1 MNRRAG
7 RLLARSRR
15 LRQRREA
22 ELRAGHPRVEALR
35 RRGGAAARR
44 RFGSEKGEGGMGRVL
59 PVVFRYARARARA
72 HTHTH
77 THTQAVDEA
86 GISGGGHF
94 SRRLRATWRRVRET
108 IGNRILYSIPHF
120 VCTLRIL
127 DAMYC
132 RRTGRGRRGA
142 TF

>member
-59 PVVFRYARARARA
+59 PVVFRYARA

-77 THTQAVDEA
+77 THRPWMRRAFQAA
-86 GISGGGHF
+86 GISAAGCEPLGG
-94 SRRLRATWRRVRET
+94 A
-108 IGNRILYSIPHF
+108 
-120 VCTLRIL
+120 
-127 DAMYC
+127 
-132 RRTGRGRRGA
+132 
-142 TF
+142 